1 MKNGGGGAPENKL
14 LKGKF
19 FGFALELLR
28 FKKHI
33 LPCPPEGEARRI
45 SKQNELGVFRFT
57 QNDKKFAFTMAEVLI
72 TLGIIAVVAAL
83 TIPNL
88 ARKWE
93 ERAIISKYKKM
104 YATLSNAYNRA
115 VADNGD
121 PEYWDLSDQAS
132 LMKIFEPYLNVTERC
147 YYKKGCVSKGEYRA
161 LSGETR
167 WQSLYDNQS
176 MVKVRLNGGFSIAV
190 YSLPS
195 KGCEQSC
202 GTIYGIV
209 NNSKGSNYINYM
221 GKDHFSFI
229 VTKRGLYP
237 YGYNFNDATVKRSCS
252 KGNAKDPDDPNVNT
266 NGATC
271 GTWILRYDNMD
282 YFYE

>member
-1 MKNGGGGAPENKL
+1 MWGGGAPENKL
-14 LKGKF
+14 FKGYC
-19 FGFALELLR
+19 LR
-28 FKKHI
+28 FILLLSHLNYRALFSHPTNIKNDADTTAHQITQYKKN
-33 LPCPPEGEARRI
+33 C
-45 SKQNELGVFRFT
+45 
-57 QNDKKFAFTMAEVLI
+57 AFTMAEILI
-72 TLGIIAVVAAL
+72 TLGVIGVIVAL

-104 YATLSNAYNRA
+104 YVTLSNAYNRA

-121 PEYWDLSDQAS
+121 PEYWVLSDQAS
-132 LMKIFEPYLNVTERC
+132 LMKYIEPYLNIRERC
-147 YYKKGCVSKGEYRA
+147 YYKKGCVSKGEYKA

-176 MVKVRLNGGFSIAV
+176 MVKVRLNGGFSVAV

-202 GTIYGIV
+202 GTIYGII

-229 VTKRGLYP
+229 LTKRGLYP